1 MLDSFIR
8 SIAEN
13 LSILL
18 PGVPLSWD
26 TLVRLVTAMILCLS
40 VITILGIGSLLRR
53 MR

>member
-13 LSILL
+13 ISVLL
-18 PGVPLSWD
+18 AGTGVSYA
-26 TLVRLVTAMILCLS
+26 TVYAIATVVILCLS